1 MKQSFKH
8 IVEVASGI
16 TLFVLLTTLVIYI
29 SETESEFVNYFAE
42 QTLSTL
48 VITLTITIIVIA
60 LLNIKSN
67 QNK

>member
-1 MKQSFKH
+1 MKQSFKN